1 MEVFKEESKIVALG
15 AATAQV
21 GAKPSAEVQAGLL
34 NLRRRV
40 TGADSPQATTAT
52 IATPRRETNRELLHR
67 ARNGKTDRE
76 RSDAAE
82 ALRRQIKSL
91 CAAVIDRHTAHLTAS
106 EAEDLTQDVLVR
118 LLQCQGG
125 ETAAS
130 LPDPTPA
137 YIARVAVNL
146 LIDQRRFLRR
156 RGLEKAAVS
165 VEESGDA
172 LTIRDTA
179 PSVESEVIG
188 RIADRD
194 LRALLARALSPAEA
208 AVLWRRSEGAS
219 HQEIAEEMGINEANA
234 RKRCERGLKRLRQLA
249 DTGAFATA

>member
-1 MEVFKEESKIVALG
+1 METRNEEKLN
-15 AATAQV
+15 AAPTAV
-21 GAKPSAEVQAGLL
+21 TKPSAEVQAGFL

-40 TGADSPQATTAT
+40 TAGGAATSQTPVAV
-52 IATPRRETNRELLHR
+52 AAAPRRETNRELLHR
-67 ARNGKTDRE
+67 ARNGKTAYE

-91 CAAVIDRHTAHLTAS
+91 CAAVVDRHTAHLTAS
-106 EAEDLTQDVLVR
+106 EVEDLTQDVLIR

-172 LTIRDTA
+172 LTIRDPA

-188 RIADRD
+188 RMADTD
-194 LRALLARALSPAEA
+194 LRALLSRALSPAEA

-219 HQEIAEEMGINEANA
+219 HQDIALELGINEANA
-234 RKRCERGLKRLRQLA
+234 RKRCERGLKRLRELA
-249 DTGAFATA
+249 DTGVFAAA